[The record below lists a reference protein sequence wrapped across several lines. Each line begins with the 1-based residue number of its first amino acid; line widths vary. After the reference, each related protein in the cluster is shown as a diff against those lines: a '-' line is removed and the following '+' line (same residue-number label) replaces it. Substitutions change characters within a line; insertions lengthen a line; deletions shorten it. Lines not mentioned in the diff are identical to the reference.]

1 MQRAPSWARDRALV
15 PVLAMAREQVPDL
28 ERASEQEMAQAPV
41 RVPEMERVMGK
52 ALA

>member
-1 MQRAPSWARDRALV
+1 M

-41 RVPEMERVMGK
+41 RAWEPEMERVMGK